1 MDKCRAD
8 FVRYRLPLRQ
18 PLRLKQFTLQERQ
31 GLILRLCCA
40 EHCGYGEV
48 APLPGFSRESL
59 DQAEAQLK
67 AFCRAVNCEQFQFDR
82 EVALADWPLLPSVAF
97 GIESALW
104 WIQQGS
110 WVAAPAVAPLLN
122 GTRTEILHRL
132 QDWQEPWPG
141 EFKLKTGRSTLESD
155 CVTLEKVLQIV
166 PNSVRIRLDA
176 NQRWSFAEAVKL
188 GTVVDVT
195 RVAYVEEPTDDSGE
209 FPRLFEQTGLP
220 FALDETVQQPDYQFD
235 SLPGLAAIVVK
246 PTLVGGLA
254 RCQQLVVAA
263 KAAGIRAIFSSSY
276 ESSIGLHILEQL
288 SAQWTP
294 GELPGLDTAT
304 AFVGTL
310 VEEAIVANRPI
321 TMTSAFIDRSRD
333 EIDLP

>member
-1 MDKCRAD
+1 MNKCRAD
-8 FVRYRLPLRQ
+8 IVRYRLPLRQ
-18 PLRLKQFTLQERQ
+18 PLTLKQFTLHERQ

-40 EHCGYGEV
+40 ERCGYGEI

-59 DQAEAQLK
+59 DQAEALLM
-67 AFCRAVNCEQFQFDR
+67 AFCRAVNSGQFHFDS
-82 EVALADWPLLPSVAF
+82 ELALAAWSLLPSVAF

-104 WIQQGS
+104 WMQQGS
-110 WVAAPAVAPLLN
+110 WTAAPATAPLLN
-122 GTRTEILHRL
+122 GTRADILHRL
-132 QDWQEPWPG
+132 KGWQEAWPS

-166 PNSVRIRLDA
+166 PESVRIRLDA
-176 NQRWSFAEAVKL
+176 NQQWSFAEAVKL
-188 GTVVDVT
+188 SAVIDVN
-195 RVAYVEEPTDDSGE
+195 RVAYVEEPTDHSTE
-209 FPRLFEQTGLP
+209 FPQLFRQTGLH

-235 SLPGLAAIVVK
+235 PVPGLAAIVIK

-254 RCQQLVVAA
+254 RCQQLVMAA
-263 KAAGIRAIFSSSY
+263 KAAGIRVVFSSSY

-304 AFVGTL
+304 AFVDPL
-310 VEEAIVANRPI
+310 IDEAIVVNQPI

>member
-1 MDKCRAD
+1 MNQCQAD
-8 FVRYRLPLRQ
+8 IVRYRLPLRQ
-18 PLRLKQFTLQERQ
+18 PLTLKQFTLHERQ
-31 GLILRLCCA
+31 GLILRLRCA
-40 EHCGYGEV
+40 ERYGYGEV

-67 AFCRAVNCEQFQFDR
+67 AFCRAVNNGQLQLDNK
-82 EVALADWPLLPSVAF
+82 LAPAASLPSVAF

-104 WIQQGS
+104 WLRQDS
-110 WVAAPAVAPLLN
+110 WVAAPAMAPLLN
-122 GTRTEILHRL
+122 GTRADILHRL
-132 QDWQEPWPG
+132 NNWQETWPA

-155 CVTLEKVLQIV
+155 CVTLEKILQIV
-166 PNSVRIRLDA
+166 PESVRIRLDA
-176 NQRWSFAEAVKL
+176 NQQWSFAEAVKL
-188 GTVVDVT
+188 GSVVDVT
-195 RVAYVEEPTDDSGE
+195 RVAYVEEPTAHSGE

-235 SLPGLAAIVVK
+235 PVPGLAAIVIK

-254 RCQQLVVAA
+254 RCQQLVMAA
-263 KAAGIRAIFSSSY
+263 KVAGIRAVFSSAY

-304 AFVGTL
+304 AFVDTL
-310 VEEAIVANRPI
+310 VEQAIVANRPI
-321 TMTSAFIDRSRD
+321 TMTSAFID
-333 EIDLP
+333 